1 MRTHPILTALIGIY
15 TKYLHSIVSPAVY
28 ISCDCKIV
36 FLIIDIAMPCG
47 RFGRLTDVRI
57 ILILLLLLLLLI
69 IIIIIVMI
77 LIIIIVI
84 ILILILLLI
93 IIIY

>member
-1 MRTHPILTALIGIY
+1 MRTHPILTVLIGIY

-57 ILILLLLLLLLI
+57 ILILLLLLLI